1 MYTCTTIA
9 VTCNFCYNVLE
20 WNSAI
25 MFRNWLWKDQ
35 GIMEEA
41 IIKLIGSQ
49 KIMIDYDYQDRLIC
63 VIDLIAQP

>member
-1 MYTCTTIA
+1 
-9 VTCNFCYNVLE
+9 
-20 WNSAI
+20 
-25 MFRNWLWKDQ
+25 
-35 GIMEEA
+35 MEEA